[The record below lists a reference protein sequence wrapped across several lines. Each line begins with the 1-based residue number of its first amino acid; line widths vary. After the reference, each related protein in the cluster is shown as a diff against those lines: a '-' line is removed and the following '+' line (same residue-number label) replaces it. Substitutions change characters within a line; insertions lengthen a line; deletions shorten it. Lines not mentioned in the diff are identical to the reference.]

1 MFRSKKAL
9 AVTAMVA
16 AGLPLAMAV
25 PANATVT
32 SSGCTVTPLAP
43 EFHNQWTSAGDKRIQ
58 YKVQVTCSAGRSV
71 SVTQERWEADT
82 TSADDYIGTS
92 TLTNDFTSAGGTV
105 TRTVTATLPD
115 ADPWGDDNE
124 EMYQRVRFTV
134 TSVGNPPVVSAVTSW
149 DYSPTR
155 TFHL

>member
-9 AVTAMVA
+9 RVLVA
-16 AGLPLAMAV
+16 AGVAAVPLALMA
-25 PANATVT
+25 PADATVT

-43 EFHNQWTSAGDKRIQ
+43 EFHNQWTTGGDKRIQ
-58 YKVQVTCSAGRSV
+58 YKVVVTCSTGRSIT
-71 SVTQERWEADT
+71 VTQERWEADT
-82 TSADDYIGTS
+82 TSADDLIGSS

-115 ADPWGDDNE
+115 SDPWGDDNE
-124 EMYQRVRFTV
+124 EMYQRVHFKV
-134 TSVGNPPVVSAVTSW
+134 TSNGVTSRVTAW